1 MGSVC
6 CRRLLELGHSVTVV
20 DDLSTG
26 HREAVPEGAAFCQ
39 FSIGDRGRL
48 SELLGSQ
55 RFDSVFHFAA
65 RALIPES
72 VANPGVFFDSNVA
85 DGIALLET
93 IRAAGIRKFVF
104 SSSAAVYGTP
114 EKTPIVETD
123 PKAPVNSYGE
133 TKLMLE
139 RALEWYARAYGWGV
153 ASFRYFNA
161 AGAAQGS
168 GEAHHPET
176 HLIPLALEAAT
187 GGRKF
192 LEIYGDD
199 YPTAD
204 GTCVRDFVHVLDIA
218 DAHIRVLDALREGAA
233 EAYNIGTGT
242 GYTVREICRAIER
255 VTGRT
260 VPVRVGP
267 RRAGDPAVLCAS
279 PRKIIEQ
286 LGWTPSLSSL
296 DNIVSSAS
304 QWHETRRAA
313 EAAGGRG
320 PKRTYQQPRPGGNEI
335 LHVE

>member
-1 MGSVC
+1 MANILVTGGAGYVGSVC

-26 HREAVPEGAAFCQ
+26 YREAVPEGAAFCQ
-39 FSIGDRGRL
+39 FSIGDRERL
-48 SELLGSQ
+48 SGLLESQ
-55 RFDSVFHFAA
+55 HFDSVFHFAA

-85 DGIALLET
+85 EGIAMLET

-114 EKTPIVETD
+114 EVTPIVETH
-123 PKAPVNSYGE
+123 PKSPVNAYGE

-139 RALEWYARAYGWGV
+139 RTLEWYARAYGWSV

-161 AGAAQGS
+161 AGAAYGA

-176 HLIPLALEAAT
+176 HLIPLALQAAA
-187 GGRKF
+187 GEREY

-199 YPTAD
+199 YPTTD

-218 DAHIRVLDALREGAA
+218 NAHVAVLGAMREGRA
-233 EAYNIGTGT
+233 EAYNIGTGS

-255 VTGRT
+255 VTGRA
-260 VPVRVGP
+260 VPVRTGP

-279 PRKIIEQ
+279 PRKIIEH
-286 LGWTPSLSSL
+286 LEWTPSCSSL
-296 DNIVSSAS
+296 ENIVSSAR
-304 QWHETRRAA
+304 QWHESQLAAEVTGGRAA
-313 EAAGGRG
+313 E
-320 PKRTYQQPRPGGNEI
+320 
-335 LHVE
+335 